1 MPIEIL
7 HGYETNL
14 KKAKEFKM
22 PRPASTNRSRF
33 DSYCAR
39 SLFNLNKCYSLPMNI
54 SNMAELFTLRMIL
67 LTRTQTVF
75 FIFLPFFYFFFFYCD
90 ASWILIDVFDAFK
103 YIPLC
108 HSNLHSLF
116 RARIVSI
123 SSEKQSCINWRS
135 CAFLRTTMDIFLKTL
150 L

>member
-7 HGYETNL
+7 HGYEINL

-22 PRPASTNRSRF
+22 PRPASTNRNRF
-33 DSYCAR
+33 DSYCAQ

-75 FIFLPFFYFFFFYCD
+75 FIFLPFFLLLFFLLWRVLN
-90 ASWILIDVFDAFK
+90 SHWR
-103 YIPLC
+103 
-108 HSNLHSLF
+108 F
-116 RARIVSI
+116 RCIQIYSIVSFEPSFI
-123 SSEKQSCINWRS
+123 VPREDRFDFKRETI
-135 CAFLRTTMDIFLKTL
+135 MH
-150 L
+150 